1 MENTNEEQVESNREA
16 EFTCE
21 IQATP
26 VPKNSWLYP
35 TNPNGF
41 LERGVV
47 VDSVTYYYDIIPDS
61 GGLQEFKLN
70 KNSL

>member
-1 MENTNEEQVESNREA
+1 MQITNNELEQPNIDTEIPN
-16 EFTCE
+16 E

-26 VPKNSWLYP
+26 FPKNSWLYP

-61 GGLQEFKLN
+61 VGLQEFKLN